1 MKTFRQFL
9 EEAVEASNS
18 IKGLSPYKTMNQGT
32 TDDKGNFRYIKRLFK
47 KVDGKGGS
55 PGQPYDAPKEDPKN
69 PYVPAPK
76 KITVWYQLKDIK
88 TYFVMRKQVL

>member
-1 MKTFRQFL
+1 MKNFTQFL
-9 EEAVEASNS
+9 DEAVEAFNS

-32 TDDKGNFRYIKRLFK
+32 TDEKGNFRYIKRLFK

-76 KITVWYQLKDIK
+76 RLAKLSKDEKIMKIK
-88 TYFVMRKQVL
+88 A